1 MRKGKSLARLT
12 FFIPKTFLKVGLEAS
27 VNPLELSARLM
38 TQREVVKGL
47 RLRCTHSIE
56 A

>member
-1 MRKGKSLARLT
+1 M

-27 VNPLELSARLM
+27 VKPLVLSARLM

-47 RLRCTHSIE
+47 RFR
-56 A
+56 